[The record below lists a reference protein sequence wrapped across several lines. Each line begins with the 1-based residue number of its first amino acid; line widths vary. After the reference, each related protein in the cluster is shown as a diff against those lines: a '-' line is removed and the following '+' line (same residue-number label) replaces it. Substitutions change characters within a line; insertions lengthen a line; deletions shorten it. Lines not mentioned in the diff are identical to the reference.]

1 MMIFRIGVSAEKKNS
16 SIKSTDR
23 NIFPFVFLLIFYLI
37 LVKAIVP
44 EALAQEGEASVLIK
58 DFDFYLVHQ
67 PDETE
72 AAKLLKQRRLQLQAI
87 ISAEKN
93 NLEKASDLTRKS
105 VEDHIKFLEN
115 SITDID
121 EQIAK
126 EGDTKVPRKVLHEVL
141 EDYKNKELTYDDMR
155 QAADEVEM
163 AYVERGYL
171 LAKAYLPVEEDG
183 GIENGVLKIGISEG
197 NVGEVKIEGQTY
209 YKDRVIRRNFLEQVK
224 HGVFRED
231 IMSRDI
237 LLSKESV
244 PSLETSIKLL
254 KGDKPGT
261 TNLVISAEDRLA
273 IDWNLDFNNFGSKYV
288 GEERYGTRVDITDPW
303 WGSTLSIRGVT
314 GNDYGD
320 SSLVSGDWSIPLN
333 MYGTRLNLN
342 YLKGLYVIG
351 QDLADLGV
359 DGTTSIY
366 GLSLSHPL
374 IRERRQSLTFSL
386 GYNNKYSKSYRLGEL
401 DSIDD
406 LDIFSAVLD
415 YDSLD
420 RYLGKNLASLGYYW
434 GSLNP
439 DNEFPFS
446 RTSAEYRFYKYYL
459 SAVRI
464 QRVYGPVNFI
474 LKASG
479 QISNR
484 NLVPIEQMAIGG
496 YGTVR
501 GHDTSMYLGDSGYAL
516 SGEIISGP
524 PYIGNKVLLGQRIS
538 QLLQFALFYDYGRVY
553 YANPSPGEYN
563 DEKLKGYG
571 TGLRLYYKDVFSFK
585 FDVAF
590 PTKKKNEREDSFKL
604 YFLSSIN
611 LTSDEV
617 PKLLHKIGS
626 LWHNNDEA
634 DN

>member
-1 MMIFRIGVSAEKKNS
+1 MMIFRIDLSVKKMDFQ
-16 SIKSTDR
+16 IKTPDHKAFTLVLVL
-23 NIFPFVFLLIFYLI
+23 IFSLLLI
-37 LVKAIVP
+37 KTAVP
-44 EALAQEGEASVLIK
+44 EAVALEDEPTVLIR
-58 DFDFYLVHQ
+58 DFDFYLVHRAV
-67 PDETE
+67 ETE
-72 AAKLLKQRRLQLQAI
+72 AAKMLKQRRLQLQTI
-87 ISAEKN
+87 ISAEKS
-93 NLEKASDLTRKS
+93 NLEQASDLTKKNI
-105 VEDHIKFLEN
+105 EAHIKFLED
-115 SITDID
+115 SLEDID
-121 EQIAK
+121 EEIAG

-141 EDYKNKELTYDDMR
+141 EEYKNRELTYDDMR
-155 QAADEVEM
+155 EAADRVEM

-197 NVGEVKIEGQTY
+197 NVGEVKIDGQTY

-237 LLSKESV
+237 LLSKESI
-244 PSLETSIKLL
+244 PSLKTSIKLA

-288 GEERYGTRVDITDPW
+288 GKERYGTRVDITDPW

-314 GNDYGD
+314 GNDIED

-333 MYGTRLNLN
+333 IYGTRLNLN
-342 YLKGLYVIG
+342 YLNGQYIVG
-351 QDLADLGV
+351 QDLADLGI
-359 DGTTSIY
+359 DGSTSIY
-366 GLSLSHPL
+366 GLSISQPL

-386 GYNNKYSKSYRLGEL
+386 GYNNKYTKSYRFNEL

-406 LDIFSAVLD
+406 VDVFHAVLD

-420 RYLGKNLASLGYYW
+420 RYLGKNLVTMGYYW

-439 DNEFPFS
+439 DNEFPLT
-446 RTSAEYRFYKYYL
+446 RTTAEYRFHKYYL

-479 QISNR
+479 QISNQ

-501 GHDTSMYLGDSGYAL
+501 GHDTSMYLGDSGFTL
-516 SGEIISGP
+516 SGEFISAP
-524 PYIGNKVLLGQRIS
+524 PYIGKKILLGQRLS
-538 QLLQFALFYDYGRVY
+538 QMVQFAFFYDYGRVY
-553 YANPSPGEYN
+553 NANPGRGEYK
-563 DEKLKGYG
+563 DENLKGYG
-571 TGLRLYYKDVFSFK
+571 TGLRLYYKDIFSFK

-590 PTKKKNEREDSFKL
+590 PTEKKNEGEDSTAF
-604 YFLSSIN
+604 YFFGNIN
-611 LTSDEV
+611 ITSEEM
-617 PKLLHKIGS
+617 PKLLNKIRNI
-626 LWHNNDEA
+626 WRD
-634 DN
+634 